1 LLGEQ
6 TGKLRF
12 LARFQDQ
19 DAVTVQS
26 VSHDIALTPFAF
38 CLFILPVAGIGAM
51 ALRVIEQGRKS
62 LFHPDLNC
70 NQAPP
75 CQTINSY

>member
-1 LLGEQ
+1 
-6 TGKLRF
+6 
-12 LARFQDQ
+12 
-19 DAVTVQS
+19 
-26 VSHDIALTPFAF
+26 
-38 CLFILPVAGIGAM
+38 LPVAGIGAR

-62 LFHPDLNC
+62 LFHPDLDC